1 MKRTRTAGITLIEL
15 LVAVSL
21 VSLLSLGILMAIRVG
36 LNALEKSNQ
45 RLVANRRAVGA
56 QRVLEQQIA
65 GFMPVIA
72 ECVVTPGAPGTR
84 IPFFQGEPETMRFV
98 SSYSMQEAWRGYA
111 RILEFQVIPGAQGRG
126 VRLVVNE
133 LMYTGPV
140 STGMLCVGMAPDL
153 ELGTP
158 VPIFR
163 PVMVG
168 PGSFV
173 IADNLA
179 YCRFAYRE
187 QIKPP
192 PYERWR
198 QKWVFRDLP
207 TAIRIDMAPL
217 TPDASKLQPLSI
229 ATQIHV
235 NRMPLQRYDDY

>member
-1 MKRTRTAGITLIEL
+1 MRRGRAGVTLMEL
-15 LVAVSL
+15 LIAVSL
-21 VSLLSLGILMAIRVG
+21 ISLLSLGILLAIRVG

-45 RLVANRRAVGA
+45 RLTANRRAAGA

-65 GFMPVIA
+65 GFMPVTADCMIN
-72 ECVVTPGAPGTR
+72 PGTPGTR

-111 RILEFQVIPGAQGRG
+111 RILEFQVIPGAEGRG

-133 LMYTGPV
+133 ILYTGPM
-140 STGMLCVGMAPDL
+140 TAGMLCVGMAPDP
-153 ELGTP
+153 EMGTP

-173 IADNLA
+173 LADKLA

-187 QIKPP
+187 EMKPP

-198 QKWVFRDLP
+198 PRWVFRDLP

-217 TPDASKLQPLSI
+217 EPDASKLQPLSI
-229 ATQIHV
+229 VTPVHV
-235 NRMPLQRYDDY
+235 NRMPLMKYDDY